1 MAWKPNKASNDEMA
15 LSAEQKMKF
24 ADIVVKKICEL
35 NGIRTA
41 YDFGCGSGIY
51 TEALIKNGIDTLGLD
66 VNDTLALEQYHTAR
80 RNMIF
85 VDLSLRGV
93 KEDFNLDRR
102 ELVVSIE
109 VAEHIEKSNVDIF
122 FGNIIDLADRWIFL
136 TASPEAGQYHVNPQP
151 RDYWIEKVEQFK
163 KHEYEKTLSENF
175 MEYFRM
181 AIPPIEGLIWFKRD
195 LMIFKNGKIR

>member
-1 MAWKPNKASNDEMA
+1 MVWKPDKTFNDTMA
-15 LSAEQKMKF
+15 LSDEQKIKF
-24 ADIVVKKICEL
+24 ADIVAKKICEL
-35 NGIRTA
+35 DGIRTA

-51 TEALIKNGIDTLGLD
+51 TEALIKTGVETLGLD
-66 VNDTLALEQYHTAR
+66 VNDTLAIEQYHTAR

-93 KEDFNLDRR
+93 KEDFNLSRR

-136 TASPEAGQYHVNPQP
+136 TASPEVGQYHVNPQP

-175 MEYFRM
+175 MKYFKM
-181 AIPPIEGLIWFKRD
+181 TIPLKEGLVWFKRD
-195 LMIFKNGKIR
+195 LMIFRRIRR